1 MTARVRRR
9 PRPQGDQPREQA
21 GFATVRPVTSPR
33 IDRSGRGPIR
43 STRQHSAVRAALGR
57 NDGFVSAQEL
67 HLQLR
72 QAGDPIGL
80 TTVYRQ
86 LHLLADQGEADVV
99 ASEDGSL
106 YRMCRADE
114 HHHHLICRSCGRTE
128 EIAGTDIER
137 WTREVGEAHGFSD
150 LDHTV
155 EVFGTCREC
164 AAADTSA

>member
-1 MTARVRRR
+1 MRSDTVTLVSTPRV
-9 PRPQGDQPREQA
+9 
-21 GFATVRPVTSPR
+21 
-33 IDRSGRGPIR
+33 DRSARGPTR
-43 STRQHSAVRAALGR
+43 STRQRSAVRDALGR

-80 TTVYRQ
+80 TTVYR
-86 LHLLADQGEADVV
+86 HLALLVEQGDADVV
-99 ASEDGSL
+99 VSEDGSL

-128 EIAGTDIER
+128 EIAGSAIER
-137 WTREVGEAHGFSD
+137 WAREIGEAHGFSD

-164 AAADTSA
+164 AARAADGSA